1 LVFHA
6 KLLQV
11 PVMQLLG
18 SLQWEF
24 VNIELMLNVKLGL
37 LLMVV
42 LLVSLMLML
51 KMLPPKNVLAQ
62 LPNQMVKLIVLVL
75 PPLLVQLV

>member
-1 LVFHA
+1 
-6 KLLQV
+6 
-11 PVMQLLG
+11 MQLLG